1 MPGAVATTPRA
12 AAEHVDLLLA
22 LLREPDEAGAQRVLA
37 EALDA
42 WGIATE
48 LWTPQPEHVT
58 RFVEQETWLRGR
70 SFAER
75 PNLTAWLGTTER
87 PGAAASAASTDAAEP
102 CLLLN
107 GHVDVVPADPS
118 RWGGDPFEPERR
130 DGRIRARGAADA
142 KGPLAAMACAM
153 AVVRGL
159 DVELRRPVTLH
170 AVVDEEG
177 GGGGTLACL
186 GRGVVADAA
195 IVGEPTGL
203 QVCPATRGSRRLRVS
218 VHGRA
223 AHPGE
228 AFLGVNAIAK
238 ARLLLDAVEAVAAR
252 LDATRPHPLWAHLPV
267 QHVFN
272 VCSFQGGAPGL
283 GAVPDQCA
291 FEVALGGTAAET
303 LDELEEEVRR
313 AITDAAAADPWLTEH
328 PPELSWGALRLLP
341 SSTDPGHPL
350 VTTLAGAVQEVTGRQ
365 PVVGALSGV
374 TDARHLV
381 HYGGIPTLTFG
392 PGAMHVAHTHDEWI
406 DVDEYLAAVA
416 VLATTIVRVAG
427 RTERSH
433 A

>member
-1 MPGAVATTPRA
+1 MPDPLATTSRT

-22 LLREPDEAGAQRVLA
+22 LLREPDEARAQRVLA
-37 EALDA
+37 EALVS
-42 WGIATE
+42 WGLGVE
-48 LWTPQPEHVT
+48 LWTPQPEHVAP
-58 RFVEQETWLRGR
+58 FVERETWLRGR
-70 SFAER
+70 SFTER
-75 PNLTAWLGTTER
+75 PNLTAWLGSPEG
-87 PGAAASAASTDAAEP
+87 PAPASAGSTSPPEP

-107 GHVDVVPADPS
+107 GHIDVVPADPA

-142 KGPLAAMACAM
+142 KGPLAAMACAL
-153 AVVRGL
+153 AVVREL
-159 DVELRRPVTLH
+159 DVELHRPVVLH

-186 GRGVVADAA
+186 GRGLLADAA

-218 VHGRA
+218 VRGRA

-238 ARLLLDAVEAVAAR
+238 GRMLLDAVEAVAAR
-252 LDATRPHPLWAHLPV
+252 LDATSPHPLWAHLPV

-272 VCSFQGGAPGL
+272 VCWLQGGAPGL
-283 GAVPDQCA
+283 GAVPDHCT

-313 AITDAAAADPWLTEH
+313 AIADAANADPWLAEH

-341 SSTDPGHPL
+341 SATDPDHPL
-350 VTTLAGAVQEVTGRQ
+350 VATLAGAVREVTGRH

-374 TDARHLV
+374 TDARHLI
-381 HYGGIPTLTFG
+381 HHGGIPAVTFG
-392 PGAMHVAHTHDEWI
+392 PGAMHVAHTDDEWI
-406 DVDEYLAAVA
+406 DVDEYLTAVA
-416 VLATTIVRVAG
+416 VLATTIARVAA
-427 RTERSH
+427 RTESPH